1 MKNWQVNNTNLTDVN
16 YRSYFEPLQ
25 YHNRLQARLKFEQ
38 LQTSWTWLDQL
49 QFKWSTSK
57 YYIPTT
63 RQYFDWVMEK
73 FFLRIMKHIRS
84 VEFTSCLN
92 VPHDYMIEAQMVQ
105 IHFWLVID
113 RLKKIGTI
121 SALTLARR
129 ITFSLNV

>member
-1 MKNWQVNNTNLTDVN
+1 M
-16 YRSYFEPLQ
+16 
-25 YHNRLQARLKFEQ
+25 QARLKFEQ
-38 LQTSWTWLDQL
+38 LQTGWTWLDQM

-57 YYIPTT
+57 YYTPTT

-73 FFLRIMKHIRS
+73 LFLRIMKHIRS

-121 SALTLARR
+121 SAMTLARR
-129 ITFSLNV
+129 ITFSLNVEILKSAQAVNLKKSNLLIASL

>member
-1 MKNWQVNNTNLTDVN
+1 M
-16 YRSYFEPLQ
+16 
-25 YHNRLQARLKFEQ
+25 
-38 LQTSWTWLDQL
+38 

-57 YYIPTT
+57 YYTPTT

-73 FFLRIMKHIRS
+73 LFLRIMKHIRS

-113 RLKKIGTI
+113 RLKKIGSI
-121 SALTLARR
+121 SAMTLARR
-129 ITFSLNV
+129 ITFSLNVEILKSAQAVNLKKSNLLIASL